1 MNREQ
6 SDSSLTVLP
15 GPVVVQCRSY
25 VIPPRPKFIDLPLG
39 NTERVIVSE
48 DEAETLNSIL
58 SKFDVSS
65 IVGYPNS
72 SELQQLLAERLEVL
86 PDRVLVTAGAD
97 EALERALE
105 SMLGPGRE
113 LIVTSP
119 TFEMIPVYARLAG
132 GNVRQ
137 IPWLDGAY
145 PVDGV
150 LEAVGADTA
159 VIAVV
164 TPNNP
169 TGAVVSLVDI
179 QRIALAVPH
188 ILILVDMAYSE
199 FADVNLTE
207 DLLNYPN
214 VVMVRSLSKAWGMP
228 GLRVGYAVGDAQV
241 IAWMRRTGGP
251 YTISGLSLSIAEER
265 IRQGEESIGVYV
277 QRVRAERS
285 KLTTLISELGGRPLP
300 SQANFVLARFENA
313 RWVRDGLAG
322 LGIGSRSFSDNEELK
337 HTLRIS
343 CPGDQSAFARLEH
356 AFKAVLNPEAILFDL
371 DGVLADVSAS
381 YRMSIIETA
390 KSFGVSITVDDISA
404 MKARGNANNDWQVTQ
419 RLLLDHGLALSLA
432 EVIGRFESLYQGTE
446 TEPGLRATET
456 LLVERPWLELLGRRY
471 SLAVVTGR
479 PRRDAERF
487 LHDNGIRDL
496 FAALVCMEDA
506 ELKPSP
512 MPVRLALRHLGVTRA
527 WMLGDTPD
535 DLVAARAAGVVPVG
549 VAPPGELLESAKT
562 TLIEAGAACVL
573 EKTEQLMEKLK

>member
-6 SDSSLTVLP
+6 SEPSLTVLP
-15 GPVVVQCRSY
+15 GPLVVQGRPY

-65 IVGYPNS
+65 IVGYPDS

-97 EALERALE
+97 EALERALK
-105 SMLGPGRE
+105 SVLGPGRE

-119 TFEMIPVYARLAG
+119 TFEMIPIYARLAG

-199 FADVNLTE
+199 FADVNLTG
-207 DLLNYPN
+207 DLLNHPN
-214 VVMVRSLSKAWGMP
+214 VVMTRSLSKAWGMP

-241 IAWMRRTGGP
+241 IAWMRRAGGP

-265 IRQGEESIGVYV
+265 ICQGEESIGVYV

-285 KLTTLISELGGRPLP
+285 KLTALISELGGRPLP

-313 RWVRDGLAG
+313 GWVRDGLAG
-322 LGIGSRSFSDNEELK
+322 LGIGSRSFPDNEELK

-356 AFKAVLNPEAILFDL
+356 AFKTVLNPEAILFDL

-404 MKARGNANNDWQVTQ
+404 IKARGNANNDWQVTQ

-512 MPVRLALRHLGVTRA
+512 MPVRLALGHLGVTRA

>member
-1 MNREQ
+1 MSREQ

-48 DEAETLNSIL
+48 EEAETLNSIL

-86 PDRVLVTAGAD
+86 PGRVLVTAGAD

-105 SMLGPGRE
+105 SVLGPGRE

-169 TGAVVSLVDI
+169 TGAVVSRADI

-199 FADVNLTE
+199 FADVNLTA

-265 IRQGEESIGVYV
+265 IRQGEESIRVYV

-285 KLTTLISELGGRPLP
+285 MLTTLISELGGRPLP

-322 LGIGSRSFSDNEELK
+322 LGIGSRSFSDNEALK
-337 HTLRIS
+337 DTLRIS
-343 CPGDQSAFARLEH
+343 CPGDQSAFVRLEH

-404 MKARGNANNDWQVTQ
+404 MKAHGNANNDWQVTQ
-419 RLLLDHGLALSLA
+419 RLLLDHGLAVSLA

-456 LLVERPWLELLGRRY
+456 LLVERPWLESLGRRY

-496 FAALVCMEDA
+496 FEALVCMEDA

-512 MPVRLALRHLGVTRA
+512 MPVRLALERLGVTRA

-535 DLVAARAAGVVPVG
+535 DLVAARAAGVMPVG
-549 VAPPGELLESAKT
+549 VAPPGELLESAT
-562 TLIEAGAACVL
+562 ITLIEAGAACVL

>member
-1 MNREQ
+1 MSREQ

-48 DEAETLNSIL
+48 EEAETLNSIL

-105 SMLGPGRE
+105 SVLGPGRE

-169 TGAVVSLVDI
+169 TGAVVSRADI

-199 FADVNLTE
+199 FADVNLTA

-228 GLRVGYAVGDAQV
+228 GLRVGYAVGDARV
-241 IAWMRRTGGP
+241 IAWMSRAGGP

-265 IRQGEESIGVYV
+265 IRQGEESIRVYV

-285 KLTTLISELGGRPLP
+285 MLTTLISELGGRPLP

-322 LGIGSRSFSDNEELK
+322 LGIGSRSFSDNEALK
-337 HTLRIS
+337 DTLRIS
-343 CPGDQSAFARLEH
+343 CPGDQSAFVRLEH

-404 MKARGNANNDWQVTQ
+404 IKAHGNANNDWQVTQ
-419 RLLLDHGLALSLA
+419 RLLLDHGLAVSLA

-456 LLVERPWLELLGRRY
+456 LLVERPWLESLGRRY

-496 FAALVCMEDA
+496 FEALVCMEDA

-512 MPVRLALRHLGVTRA
+512 MPVRLALERLGVTRA

-535 DLVAARAAGVVPVG
+535 DLVAARAAGVMPVG

>member
-1 MNREQ
+1 
-6 SDSSLTVLP
+6 
-15 GPVVVQCRSY
+15 
-25 VIPPRPKFIDLPLG
+25 
-39 NTERVIVSE
+39 
-48 DEAETLNSIL
+48 
-58 SKFDVSS
+58 
-65 IVGYPNS
+65 
-72 SELQQLLAERLEVL
+72 
-86 PDRVLVTAGAD
+86 
-97 EALERALE
+97 
-105 SMLGPGRE
+105 
-113 LIVTSP
+113 
-119 TFEMIPVYARLAG
+119 LAG

-169 TGAVVSLVDI
+169 TGAVVSLADI

-188 ILILVDMAYSE
+188 ILILVDMAYCE
-199 FADVNLTE
+199 FSDVNLTA

-228 GLRVGYAVGDAQV
+228 GLRVGYAVGDARV
-241 IAWMRRTGGP
+241 IAWMSRAGGP

-265 IRQGEESIGVYV
+265 IRRGEESIRVYV

-285 KLTTLISELGGRPLP
+285 MLTTLISELGGRPLP

-337 HTLRIS
+337 DTLRIS

-390 KSFGVSITVDDISA
+390 KSFGVSITVDDISTI
-404 MKARGNANNDWQVTQ
+404 KAHGNANNDWQVTQ
-419 RLLLDHGLALSLA
+419 RLLLDHGLAVSLA

-456 LLVERPWLELLGRRY
+456 LLVERPWLESLGRRY

-512 MPVRLALRHLGVTRA
+512 MPVRLALERLGVTRA

-535 DLVAARAAGVVPVG
+535 DLVAARAAGVMPVG
-549 VAPPGELLESAKT
+549 VAPPGELLESAT
-562 TLIEAGAACVL
+562 ITLIEAGAACVL
-573 EKTEQLMEKLK
+573 EKTGQLMEKLK

>member
-48 DEAETLNSIL
+48 EEAETLNSIL

-105 SMLGPGRE
+105 SVLGPGRE

-169 TGAVVSLVDI
+169 TGAVVSLADI

-199 FADVNLTE
+199 FADVNLTA

-228 GLRVGYAVGDAQV
+228 GLRVGYAVGDARV
-241 IAWMRRTGGP
+241 IAWMSRAGGP

-265 IRQGEESIGVYV
+265 IRQGEESIRVYV

-285 KLTTLISELGGRPLP
+285 MLTTLISELGGRPLP

-322 LGIGSRSFSDNEELK
+322 LGIGSRSFSDNEALK
-337 HTLRIS
+337 DTLRIS
-343 CPGDQSAFARLEH
+343 CPGDQSAFVRLEH

-404 MKARGNANNDWQVTQ
+404 IKAHGNANNDWQVTQ
-419 RLLLDHGLALSLA
+419 RLLLDHGLAVSLA

-456 LLVERPWLELLGRRY
+456 LLVERPWLESLGRRY

-496 FAALVCMEDA
+496 FEALVCMEDA

-512 MPVRLALRHLGVTRA
+512 MPVRLALERLGVTRA

-535 DLVAARAAGVVPVG
+535 DLVAARAAGVMPVG